1 MLWFFSIYLS
11 LSVNYGVA
19 LLKSRNITKSSNVQI
34 NVHFWTGRRWPLM
47 AHKKFTVTTFYLEKI
62 FVTITL
68 KNRIFSCFKI
78 SGDNGVLDIYW
89 KVAALLLFDI
99 NGWFFLLFIH
109 FSRLF
114 IFKPWKMARKWVER
128 MVATYLNSWF

>member
-1 MLWFFSIYLS
+1 MLWLFSMYLN
-11 LSVNYGVA
+11 LCANYGVV
-19 LLKSRNITKSSNVQI
+19 LLKSMNITKSSNVQI

-78 SGDNGVLDIYW
+78 SSANGVLDIYW

-99 NGWFFLLFIH
+99 NGRMSLPLLFISLIYS
-109 FSRLF
+109 FSSRE
-114 IFKPWKMARKWVER
+114 KWPENE
-128 MVATYLNSWF
+128 LNKRFQPI